1 MRTDLLEGK
10 KAVLFDLDGTLVDS
24 MWIWG
29 AIDIEF
35 LGRYGH
41 ACPPDLEKA
50 VAGMSFSDTA
60 RYFKERFQLPL
71 SLKEIKACWTE
82 MAVGKYRKEVPLK
95 PGAGEF
101 LEYCRQNGIATGI
114 ATSNGR
120 EIVDAVIEAL
130 RLGPYLNEVATACE
144 VAAGK
149 PEPDI
154 YLEVA
159 RRLKVDPEACL
170 VFEDIPEGILAGKR
184 AGMTVIAM
192 ADRFSEDMEKE
203 KRDLADGFISDYR
216 ELLSR

>member
-71 SLKEIKACWTE
+71 SLEEIKACWTE

-101 LEYCRQNGIATGI
+101 LEYCRQNGIATG
-114 ATSNGR
+114 
-120 EIVDAVIEAL
+120 
-130 RLGPYLNEVATACE
+130 
-144 VAAGK
+144 
-149 PEPDI
+149 PDI